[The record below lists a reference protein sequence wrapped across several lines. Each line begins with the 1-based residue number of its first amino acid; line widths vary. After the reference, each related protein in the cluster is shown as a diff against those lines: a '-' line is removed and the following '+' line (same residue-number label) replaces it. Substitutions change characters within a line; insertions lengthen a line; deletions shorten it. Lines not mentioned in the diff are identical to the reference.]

1 MAEAQGHTPAP
12 PVVGTAPVDVRLAYM
27 RRMYG
32 HLMAGIGILVAAE
45 VLLFTTGL
53 GHAIGAW
60 FVEVGGLGWGLVL
73 GAYSL
78 VTWIATSFATGPD
91 EHGTHRIAYGA
102 MIAGQ
107 VLLLTPLLGVA
118 FTLPELQGTVGRAA
132 AVSTL
137 GFVGLS
143 GIALTSSKDF
153 SFLGAILRWLAVVLV
168 LLAVV
173 AAVAG
178 MHLGA
183 VLSVAMVA
191 FAGTAILWE
200 TQQVL
205 RTHEPG
211 TEFAAAMQLFSSV
224 MLLFWYALRLFME
237 SERS

>member
-1 MAEAQGHTPAP
+1 MPGYTPAP
-12 PVVGTAPVDVRLAYM
+12 PVVGTAAVDVRLAYL

-32 HLMAGIGILVAAE
+32 HLMTGIGILVAVE
-45 VLLFTTGL
+45 VLLFATGL
-53 GHAIGAW
+53 GHGIGAW
-60 FVEVGGLGWGLVL
+60 LVEMGGVGWSLVL

-78 VTWIATSFATGPD
+78 LMWVATAFATGPD

-102 MIAGQ
+102 MILAEA
-107 VLLLTPLLGVA
+107 LLLTPLLGVA
-118 FTLPELQGTVGRAA
+118 FALPELQGTVGRAA

-143 GIALTSSKDF
+143 GVAITSGEAF
-153 SFLGAILRWLAVVLV
+153 SFRGAILRWAGVVLV
-168 LLAVV
+168 LLVVV

-178 MHLGA
+178 LNLGA

-205 RTHEPG
+205 RTQQPG
-211 TEFAAAMQLFSSV
+211 TEFSAAMQLFSSV
-224 MLLFWYALRLFME
+224 MLLFWYVLRLFME
-237 SERS
+237 SRRSS